1 MTLSNDTFKLAAS
14 YTIGSYLLPGDP
26 IENLSKIIDS
36 NVKVNISVCKDIIAG
51 IKDRTYDIG
60 LIETPLFDDELVYK
74 PWMENEMVFC
84 SKTQLPTDLNIDL
97 LKNYQ
102 LICREKS
109 SLTRELIGD
118 FFKEFGISHKDFK
131 SIQEINNA
139 TALIQGVKWSKVSQE
154 NPTLTVVSKLA
165 IEDEVERQELFISR
179 FKTHAMNHPY
189 YIVYLKEKSKDSIIN
204 NIVNYLTSLQKD
216 IK

>member
-1 MTLSNDTFKLAAS
+1 MTLSKNTFQLAAS

-26 IENLSKIIDS
+26 IENISQIINSK
-36 NVKVNISVCKDIIAG
+36 VKVNIGTCEKIVAG
-51 IKDRTYDIG
+51 IKNKEYDIG
-60 LIETPLFDDELVYK
+60 LIETPFFDSELIYK

-84 SKTQLPTDLNIDL
+84 SKTKLPNDLNTDL

-102 LICREKS
+102 LICREES

-118 FFKEFGISHKDFK
+118 FFKELGISHKDFK

-165 IEDEVERQELFISR
+165 IEDEVTRKELFISR
-179 FKTHAMNHPY
+179 FKTHAMNHQY
-189 YIVYLKEKSKDSIIN
+189 YIVYLKEKSTDSLID
-204 NIVNYLTSLQKD
+204 NIVNYLINLQKD

>member
-1 MTLSNDTFKLAAS
+1 MTPFTNTFQLAAS
-14 YTIGSYLLPGDP
+14 YTIGSYLLPGDL
-26 IENLSKIIDS
+26 IANISKTIDSKI
-36 NVKVNISVCKDIIAG
+36 KVNINTCKEIVNG
-51 IKDRTYDIG
+51 IKENHYDIG
-60 LIETPLFDDELVYK
+60 LIETPYFDNELIYK

-84 SKTQLPTDLNIDL
+84 SKTKLPNDLNTDL

-102 LICREKS
+102 LICREES

-118 FFKEFGISHKDFK
+118 FFKELGISHKDFK

-165 IEDEVERQELFISR
+165 IEDEVTRKELFISR
-179 FKTHAMNHPY
+179 FKTHAMNHQY
-189 YIVYLKEKSKDSIIN
+189 YIVYLKEKATDSFIN
-204 NIVNYLTSLQKD
+204 DIVNYLVNLQKE